1 MHCPTCGSDN
11 NRVLESR
18 EVDEGLAIRRR
29 RECQDCDT
37 RFTTYERVEII
48 HLMIVKKNGN
58 RENYDREKLAR
69 GIYRAFEKRPTSVE
83 IIELLISRIEQQMQA
98 LGEAEILSS
107 RLGEF
112 VMSELMQTD
121 PVAYVRFASVYRS
134 FADIETFER
143 ELKDLKKK
151 QKE

>member
-1 MHCPTCGSDN
+1 MRCPTCGSEN

-18 EVDEGLAIRRR
+18 EVDDGLAIRRR
-29 RECQDCDT
+29 RECQKCET

-69 GIYRAFEKRPTSVE
+69 GIYRAFEKRPTPVDT
-83 IIELLISRIEQQMQA
+83 IELLISRIEQQMQA